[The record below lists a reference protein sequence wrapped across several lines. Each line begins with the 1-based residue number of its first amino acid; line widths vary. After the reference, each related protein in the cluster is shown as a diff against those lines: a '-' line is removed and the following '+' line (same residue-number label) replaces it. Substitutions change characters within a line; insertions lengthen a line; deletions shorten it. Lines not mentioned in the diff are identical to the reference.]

1 MAHDQ
6 QASVG
11 MAQSDG
17 GRNVTGAPATPP
29 PPMTERMRSIIP
41 EIAARAEQCEELRM
55 VPPENAET
63 LRRIGYLRAIV
74 PRAYGGSEEEDLVD
88 LYRAGRLL
96 ASACPSTAWSMQLL
110 MGHSYLVAAFSKQ
123 AQDDVWGTSPD
134 VVACSSFAAMG
145 KFERVSGG
153 IRVSGRYQFA
163 SGCDHA
169 DWAILGGH
177 LANASTGEPEH
188 CLAILHK
195 SDYQMVDTWYAMG
208 LKGSGSK
215 DIVVENAL
223 VPEYRVESMGA
234 LLTGKSAGVGL
245 HPGTLYRIP
254 YSAMIGRGFSVVVVG
269 AADGLVQ
276 VYTDRQRDRTSSI
289 TGLKAIDAMPS
300 YMRLAESAHEL
311 YAATL
316 MLEKDWAEFVAFATG
331 KLELTPNTLAGWR
344 TNQAFAVKLA
354 VRATDRLYE
363 ASGGT
368 AGYLKSAAQRY
379 WRDVHMAAS
388 HYYVDYDL
396 AARILGRHLMGLPPD
411 RSLI

>member
-1 MAHDQ
+1 MAHDRD
-6 QASVG
+6 ASVG
-11 MAQSDG
+11 TARSDA
-17 GRNVTGAPATPP
+17 GRNIGGAPATPAQS
-29 PPMTERMRSIIP
+29 MTERMRGIIP
-41 EIAARAEQCEELRM
+41 EIASRAEQCEELRK
-55 VPPENAET
+55 VPPENAEA
-63 LRRIGYLRAIV
+63 LRRIGYMRAMV
-74 PRAYGGSEEEDLVD
+74 PRAYGGGEEDLVD

-96 ASACPSTAWSMQLL
+96 AAACPSTAWAMQLL
-110 MGHSYLVAAFSKQ
+110 MGHSFLVTAFSKQ
-123 AQDDVWGTSPD
+123 AQDDMWASSPD
-134 VVACSSFAAMG
+134 TVACSAFAALG

-153 IRVSGRYQFA
+153 IRISGRYQFA

-169 DWAILGGH
+169 EWAIVGGH
-177 LANASTGEPEH
+177 LANATTGEPEH
-188 CLAILHK
+188 YLAILHK
-195 SDYQMVDTWYAMG
+195 SEYQIVDTWFAMG

-215 DIVVENAL
+215 DLAVENAL
-223 VPEYRVESMGA
+223 VPEYRVEAMGA

-245 HPGTLYRIP
+245 HPGLLFRVP

-269 AADGLVQ
+269 AADGLVAA
-276 VYTDRQRDRTSSI
+276 YTDRLRNRTSAI
-289 TGLKAIDAMPS
+289 TGLKAIDAMPT

-316 MLEKDWAEFVAFATG
+316 MLEKDWTEFMAYAAG

-354 VRATDRLYE
+354 VRAADRLFE
-363 ASGGT
+363 ASGGNV
-368 AGYLKSAAQRY
+368 GYLKSTAQRY

>member
-1 MAHDQ
+1 
-6 QASVG
+6 
-11 MAQSDG
+11 
-17 GRNVTGAPATPP
+17 
-29 PPMTERMRSIIP
+29 
-41 EIAARAEQCEELRM
+41 
-55 VPPENAET
+55 
-63 LRRIGYLRAIV
+63 
-74 PRAYGGSEEEDLVD
+74 
-88 LYRAGRLL
+88 
-96 ASACPSTAWSMQLL
+96 
-110 MGHSYLVAAFSKQ
+110 
-123 AQDDVWGTSPD
+123 
-134 VVACSSFAAMG
+134 MG
-145 KFERVSGG
+145 KFERVSGA

-169 DWAILGGH
+169 EWAILGGH

-195 SDYQMVDTWYAMG
+195 SDYQIVDTWYAMG

-223 VPEYRVESMGA
+223 VPEYRVEFMGA

-300 YMRLAESAHEL
+300 YMRLAVSADEL

-316 MLEKDWAEFVAFATG
+316 MLEKDWERICCVRRRQAGINAQYIGGLAHQSGFCG
-331 KLELTPNTLAGWR
+331 KACRQSDRPP
-344 TNQAFAVKLA
+344 
-354 VRATDRLYE
+354 VR
-363 ASGGT
+363 GF
-368 AGYLKSAAQRY
+368 
-379 WRDVHMAAS
+379 
-388 HYYVDYDL
+388 
-396 AARILGRHLMGLPPD
+396 GRHRRLPEK
-411 RSLI
+411 RSATLLARRSHGGQPLLRRLRPRRANPRTPFDGPAAGPFAHLGHEHVRPRWAPLALHRLHCINTK